1 MPLGLRLR
9 CVRPGRRLTVGV
21 TLQEVVNYSPCT
33 FAVIVAFD
41 VTTFYLLEPQEKDLS
56 FEVYSKKFYEQHA
69 GGSLESA
76 RVTVPILLRYFC
88 IKSVIDIGCGVG
100 TWLRAFQENGISDI
114 AGVDGPHI
122 DKATLMIEEDAF
134 TAADLRSEFH
144 VPRRFDLAVSLE
156 VAEHLP
162 EDNSAGFVRRLTDAA
177 PIVLFSA
184 AIPGQPGTGH
194 INMQWQD
201 YWRAIFSSFG
211 YVALDIIRP
220 VVWGSKDVYFWYQ
233 QNTIVYCAN
242 ETIAARADLLS
253 FSDRISLNIVHPLL
267 YNEQR
272 ELYLRKAITSI
283 PRLAIKAL
291 KTRLNLS
298 KPARE

>member
-1 MPLGLRLR
+1 
-9 CVRPGRRLTVGV
+9 V

-56 FEVYSKKFYEQHA
+56 FEVYSKEFFEQQA
-69 GGSLESA
+69 DGSLESA

-134 TAADLRSEFH
+134 TATDLRSEFH
-144 VPRRFDLAVSLE
+144 IPRRFDLAVSLE

-162 EDNSAGFVRRLTDAA
+162 EDNSAGFVRRLTNAA

-201 YWRAIFSSFG
+201 YWRAIFASFG
-211 YVALDIIRP
+211 YVAFDIIRP
-220 VVWGSKDVYFWYQ
+220 ALWGRKDVHYWYQ
-233 QNTIVYCAN
+233 QNMIVYCVD
-242 ETIAARADLLS
+242 RAITTLSNLPSTSEDL
-253 FSDRISLNIVHPLL
+253 SLNVVHPEL
-267 YNEQR
+267 YEFQR
-272 ELYLRKAITSI
+272 RSSEPYLRKAVTSI
-283 PRLAIKAL
+283 PRLTLKAL
-291 KTRLNLS
+291 RNRLNLT
-298 KPARE
+298 KP